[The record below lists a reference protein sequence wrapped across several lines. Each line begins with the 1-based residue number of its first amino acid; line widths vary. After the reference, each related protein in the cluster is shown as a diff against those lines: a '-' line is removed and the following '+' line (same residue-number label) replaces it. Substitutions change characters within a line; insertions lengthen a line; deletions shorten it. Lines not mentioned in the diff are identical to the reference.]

1 MANLL
6 IVDDEPDICWGLRR
20 LAERLGHSAE
30 VAADGEAA
38 LRSVA
43 ARPPDLILLD
53 VRLPGRDGLEIM
65 REIRSLHAKVP
76 IVIMTAYGDLEI
88 AVQAMRQGAFE
99 YLVKPFELA
108 VVRRIIERALQPR
121 VDSADRSGTESPDA
135 EDEFPIIGV
144 SSPMQEVFKQIALVA
159 PTDAAVLLQGESG
172 TGKELV
178 ARAVHRFSRRP
189 EGPFI
194 VAHLASLSPS
204 LAESELFGHVRG
216 AFTGA
221 EEGRAGLLER
231 ADGGTLFID
240 EAADIP
246 LLLQVKLLRAL
257 EYREF
262 LPVGGTRPVRSDF
275 RLISASHRDIARL
288 AAENKFRHD
297 FYFRLVTF
305 EIRIPPLRER
315 PEDIEPLVRHFVR
328 QLSQRMGIELPSWD
342 PGFLEELQS
351 RPWRGNVRE
360 LRSALEYAMILARGG
375 ALRREMLPP
384 PLLAGPAESISPSAS
399 LQELIGRWTDAMLKE
414 ETAKGELYDRFLRVV
429 EPPLLQTVLQRFGG
443 RYLAA
448 AKVLGMHRVTLRRKL
463 QQYGSGDPPRA
474 ADGSQGSRPC

>member
-1 MANLL
+1 MAHLL
-6 IVDDEPDICWGLRR
+6 IVDDEPDICWGLQR
-20 LAERLGHSAE
+20 LTERLGHSAE
-30 VAADGEAA
+30 AAADGEAA

-65 REIRSLHAKVP
+65 REIRALRAKVP

-108 VVRRIIERALQPR
+108 VVRRIIERALQPPIE
-121 VDSADRSGTESPDA
+121 SADCIAAESPGA
-135 EDEFPIIGV
+135 EGEFPIIGT
-144 SSPMQEVFKQIALVA
+144 SSPMQEVFRQIALVA

-178 ARAVHRFSRRP
+178 ARAIHRFSRRR

-221 EEGRAGLLER
+221 EESRAGLLER

-262 LPVGGTRPVRSDF
+262 LPVGGTRPVRADF

-315 PEDIEPLVRHFVR
+315 REDIEPLVRYFVR
-328 QLSQRMGIELPSWD
+328 QLSQRMGLDPPLWD

-360 LRSALEYAMILARGG
+360 LRNALEYAMISARGG
-375 ALRREMLPP
+375 CLTREMLPP
-384 PLLAGPAESISPSAS
+384 PLLAHPTDVASPAGS
-399 LQELIGRWTDAMLKE
+399 LQELIRRWADATLKE
-414 ETAKGELYDRFLRVV
+414 KAADGELYDRFLRVV

-443 RYLAA
+443 RYFAA
-448 AKVLGMHRVTLRRKL
+448 AKALGMHRVTLRRKL
-463 QQYGSGDPPRA
+463 QQYGSGDAPQA
-474 ADGSQGSRPC
+474 VD

>member
-1 MANLL
+1 MAHLL

-20 LAERLGHSAE
+20 LTERLGHSAE
-30 VAADGEAA
+30 VASDGEAA
-38 LRSVA
+38 LKSIS
-43 ARPPDLILLD
+43 ARLPDLILMD

-65 REIRSLHAKVP
+65 RQIRSLHGKVP

-108 VVRRIIERALQPR
+108 VVRRIIERALQPS
-121 VDSADRSGTESPDA
+121 VQSGDGVSVESPDS
-135 EDEFPIIGV
+135 EGEFPIIGV
-144 SSPMQEVFKQIALVA
+144 SASMQEVFKQIALVA

-178 ARAVHRFSRRP
+178 ARAIHRFSRRRD
-189 EGPFI
+189 GPFI

-221 EEGRAGLLER
+221 EESRTGLLER

-305 EIRIPPLRER
+305 EVRIPPLRDR
-315 PEDIEPLVRHFVR
+315 REDIEPLVRHFVR
-328 QLSQRMGIELPSWD
+328 QLSQRMGIDPPSWD
-342 PGFLEELQS
+342 RGFLEELEL

-384 PLLAGPAESISPSAS
+384 PLLANPADSASPAVS
-399 LQELIGRWTDAMLKE
+399 LQELIRRWADAMLKE
-414 ETAKGELYDRFLRVV
+414 DAATGDLYDRFLQVV
-429 EPPLLQTVLQRFGG
+429 EPPLLRTVLQRCGG

-463 QQYGSGDPPRA
+463 QQYGSE
-474 ADGSQGSRPC
+474 DGSQAAD

>member
-1 MANLL
+1 MAHVL
-6 IVDDEPDICWGLRR
+6 IVDDEPDICWGLQR
-20 LAERLGHSAE
+20 LAERLGHSA
-30 VAADGEAA
+30 AIAPDGEAA
-38 LRSVA
+38 LKSVA
-43 ARPPDLILLD
+43 AKTPDLVLLD

-65 REIRSLHAKVP
+65 GEIRSLRADVP

-88 AVQAMRQGAFE
+88 AVRAMRQGALD

-108 VVRRIIERALQPR
+108 VVRRLIERALQPR
-121 VDSADRSGTESPDA
+121 VSGGDCFRPESP
-135 EDEFPIIGV
+135 ESESEFPIIGT
-144 SSPMQEVFKQIALVA
+144 SSAMQEVFKQIALVA
-159 PTDAAVLLQGESG
+159 PTDASVLLQGESG

-178 ARAVHRFSRRP
+178 ARAIHRFSRRRG
-189 EGPFI
+189 GPFI
-194 VAHLASLSPS
+194 VAHLASLSPT

-221 EEGRAGLLER
+221 EESRTGLLER
-231 ADGGTLFID
+231 ADGGTLLID

-246 LLLQVKLLRAL
+246 LALQIKLLRAL

-275 RLISASHRDIARL
+275 RLISASHRDISRL
-288 AAENKFRHD
+288 VAENRFRHD

-315 PEDIEPLVRHFVR
+315 REDIEPLVRFFVR
-328 QLSQRMGIELPSWD
+328 QLSQRMGIDPPSWD
-342 PGFLEELQS
+342 QGFLEELQA

-360 LRSALEYAMILARGG
+360 LRSALECAIILARGG

-384 PLLAGPAESISPSAS
+384 PLLAGPGDSPSS
-399 LQELIGRWTDAMLKE
+399 EVVLGELIRRWADTMLKDNLAE
-414 ETAKGELYDRFLRVV
+414 GALYDRFLQVV
-429 EPPLLQTVLQRFGG
+429 EPPLLRAVLHRFGG

-448 AKVLGMHRVTLRRKL
+448 AKALGMHRVTLRRKL
-463 QQYGSGDPPRA
+463 QQYGGDDDA
-474 ADGSQGSRPC
+474 QIAD

>member
-1 MANLL
+1 MAHLL
-6 IVDDEPDICWGLRR
+6 IVDDEPDICWGLQR
-20 LAERLGHSAE
+20 LTERLGHSAE

-38 LRSVA
+38 LKSVA

-53 VRLPGRDGLEIM
+53 VRLPGRDGLEVM
-65 REIRSLHAKVP
+65 REIRSLRAKVP

-99 YLVKPFELA
+99 YLVKPFDLA
-108 VVRRIIERALQPR
+108 VVRRVIERALQPPAE
-121 VDSADRSGTESPDA
+121 SADRVAPESPEA
-135 EDEFPIIGV
+135 EGEFPIIGT
-144 SSPMQEVFKQIALVA
+144 SSPMQEVFRQIALVA

-178 ARAVHRFSRRP
+178 ARAIHRFSRRR

-194 VAHLASLSPS
+194 IAHLASLSPS

-221 EEGRAGLLER
+221 EESRAGLLER

-275 RLISASHRDIARL
+275 RLISASHRDLARL

-315 PEDIEPLVRHFVR
+315 REDLEPLVRYFVR
-328 QLSQRMGIELPSWD
+328 QLSQRMGLDPPTWD
-342 PGFLEELQS
+342 PGFLEELRS

-360 LRSALEYAMILARGG
+360 LRNALEYAMILARGG

-384 PLLAGPAESISPSAS
+384 PLLAPPTDVASPAGS
-399 LQELIGRWTDAMLKE
+399 LQELIRRWTEAMVKE
-414 ETAKGELYDRFLRVV
+414 KAAEGELYDRFLQAV
-429 EPPLLQTVLQRFGG
+429 EPPLLQTVLQRCGG

-463 QQYGSGDPPRA
+463 QQYGKRDLPQA
-474 ADGSQGSRPC
+474 AD